1 MIVHL
6 PFVGK
11 KEKGQWQKKKPNN
24 ITKSDER
31 RISKARKKP
40 LSSNGK
46 NNGPQA
52 YKIVEKAPNKTNE
65 PKGAQRRK

>member
-1 MIVHL
+1 MA
-6 PFVGK
+6 
-11 KEKGQWQKKKPNN
+11 KKKPNN
-24 ITKSDER
+24 ITKSDEK

-46 NNGPQA
+46 NNSPQA